1 MKRSAGFAA
10 RFAGS
15 SALLLLL
22 AGTLGCAKLKARD
35 QLGKGIQAFKGGK
48 YEEAIDHF
56 QQSINYDPSYAN
68 AKLYLAT
75 AYSYQVIPGDSSP
88 GNLKNAQR
96 ALDGFNQV
104 LAENPND
111 VDALRQVASIHR
123 NIKQYDQAKADEE
136 KIISLAP
143 NDADAEYTLGQ
154 IYWQEAYIN
163 ATKILA
169 AAGLTDDGEGNVK
182 KSKDVCAKIVAAN
195 TDLVD
200 KAQTHLTKAVNINPT
215 YDDAMT
221 YLNLNWRRKADLECG
236 NDQAR
241 KADLAQA
248 DVWVQKATGA
258 RKANEAAKEKKL
270 AGGVSMK

>member
-1 MKRSAGFAA
+1 MKRSA

-15 SALLLLL
+15 SVLLLLL
-22 AGTLGCAKLKARD
+22 AGSLGCAKLKARD

-56 QQSINYDPSYAN
+56 QQSIHYDPDYPTAR
-68 AKLYLAT
+68 LYLAT
-75 AYSYQVIPGDSSP
+75 AYSYQVVPGDSSP

-96 ALDGFNQV
+96 ALDGFNEV
-104 LAENPND
+104 LAKDPND
-111 VDALRQVASIHR
+111 ADALRQIASIHR
-123 NIKQYDQAKADEE
+123 NVKDYDKAKADEE
-136 KIISLAP
+136 KVISLAP
-143 NDADAEYTLGQ
+143 NDSEAEYTLGQ
-154 IYWQEAYIN
+154 IYWQEAYVN

-169 AAGLTDDGEGNVK
+169 AGGLTDDGEGNVK
-182 KSKDVCAKIVAAN
+182 KSKDVCAKLVAAN
-195 TDLVD
+195 TDLVNN
-200 KAQTHLTKAVNINPT
+200 AQTHLMKAVSINPL

-236 NDQAR
+236 NDAAR

-248 DVWVQKATGA
+248 DQWVQKATGA

-270 AGGVSMK
+270 GGGVTMK

>member
-1 MKRSAGFAA
+1 MKRSA
-10 RFAGS
+10 RFAGC

-56 QQSINYDPSYAN
+56 QQSIQLDPSYQN

-104 LAENPND
+104 LSENPND
-111 VDALRQVASIHR
+111 VDALRQIASIHR
-123 NIKQYDQAKADEE
+123 NIKDYDKAMADEE
-136 KIISLAP
+136 KVISLAP
-143 NDADAEYTLGQ
+143 NDSDAEYTLGQ
-154 IYWQEAYIN
+154 IYWQQAYNN
-163 ATKILA
+163 AFRALA
-169 AAGLTDDGEGNVK
+169 TNSPPLTDDGEGNVK
-182 KSKDVCAKIVAAN
+182 KSKDTCSKIVSQN
-195 TDLVD
+195 TALVNN
-200 KAQTHLTKAVNINPT
+200 AQAHLTKAVDINPN

-241 KADLAQA
+241 KSDLAQA
-248 DVWVQKATGA
+248 DMWVQKATGA
-258 RKANEAAKEKKL
+258 RKINEAAKEKKL
-270 AGGVSMK
+270 SGGVTMK